1 MLDLVP
7 LALGIL
13 VMLFALLECSLE
25 ALFDLFAIN
34 FRSRLAK
41 AGFLRKVPVT
51 MLSRILNDSV
61 ARLAKRAMAFSIAVA
76 LGQAAWAAKPNIVFI
91 LADDM
96 GYGDVQALNSRSKI
110 PTPHLNRLAK
120 EGMTFTDAHSP
131 SAVCTPTRYAALT
144 GRYCWR
150 SKLKRGVLNGYG
162 APLLEPNRE
171 TVAGM
176 LRKNGYHTSVVGKWH
191 LGLGYQKNA
200 GGEIDYAKPITDGPN
215 QHGFDYSFI
224 IPASLDFPP
233 YIYIKDGTI
242 TELPTVKQPA
252 VRFPGYLRSGP
263 RQPGLTMDDCL
274 DDLTKEAG
282 QVIRD
287 RAKGKQPFFL
297 YFPLTAPHKPVQPH
311 PRFIGKSKL
320 GLYGDFVMQVDW
332 TVGQVMQALESAGV
346 EKNTLLIYT
355 SDNGSFMYRRGAD
368 ETEDHVSDSTVQA
381 YNEKHH
387 TANGDLRGTKADVWE
402 AGHRV
407 PFFAR
412 WPGVIEA
419 GSTCEKTTAHVDLFA
434 TCAEI
439 AGGTLLKNSAEDSFS
454 WLPLFKGGDWSRP
467 RAPVINHSAAGMFAL
482 RSGKWKLI
490 AGNGS
495 GGRQAP
501 KGRPFQK
508 PFMLFDLQADLGEK
522 NDLAKAKPELVE
534 ELTVKLESIRSS
546 GRSR

>member
-1 MLDLVP
+1 MQSATAV
-7 LALGIL
+7 GI
-13 VMLFALLECSLE
+13 
-25 ALFDLFAIN
+25 IPHYW
-34 FRSRLAK
+34 SRLAK
-41 AGFLRKVPVT
+41 AGFLRKVPFT
-51 MLSRILNDSV
+51 MLSRILNESV

-200 GGEIDYAKPITDGPN
+200 GGEIDYAKPITYGPN

-282 QVIRD
+282 RVIRH

-381 YNEKHH
+381 YKEKHH

-522 NDLAKAKPELVE
+522 NDQAKAKPELVE